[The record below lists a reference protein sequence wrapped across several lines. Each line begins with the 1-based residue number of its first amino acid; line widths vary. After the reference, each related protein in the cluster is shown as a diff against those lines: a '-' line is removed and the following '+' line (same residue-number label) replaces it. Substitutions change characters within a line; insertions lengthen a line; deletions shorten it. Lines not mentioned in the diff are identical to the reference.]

1 MRLTAQPSGTVE
13 IIVISTEV
21 ATDVDIA
28 ATPPGRD
35 FTKRTQVL
43 VNGQESSSVFFTP
56 DNWHIGVTISVTAI
70 DDSIEE
76 GVDWLNFATQ
86 PSNLGLIQG
95 PLIISGGDSPYVP
108 QVGSPLMLPHESNPP
123 EFIIPDGVVIDMTSE
138 LVFEEN
144 QVDTVIFNHQDQMGS
159 AEGTIVP
166 YQFLGMG
173 MIRDLIILGR
183 GPFTGV
189 IHEQMEVI
197 TFNFGEEDNMLYVN
211 ETTEAVHVVNLD
223 STDKVSNDI
232 VFVYNL
238 SGPMLING

>member
-1 MRLTAQPSGTVE
+1 MRTLAELFNSADDDGILVADSCIFKP
-13 IIVISTEV
+13 TE
-21 ATDVDIA
+21 
-28 ATPPGRD
+28 P
-35 FTKRTQVL
+35 
-43 VNGQESSSVFFTP
+43 
-56 DNWHIGVTISVTAI
+56 
-70 DDSIEE
+70 
-76 GVDWLNFATQ
+76 
-86 PSNLGLIQG
+86 
-95 PLIISGGDSPYVP
+95 
-108 QVGSPLMLPHESNPP
+108 
-123 EFIIPDGVVIDMTSE
+123 FIGVVIDMTSE

-189 IHEQMEVI
+189 IHQQMEVI
-197 TFNFGEEDNMLYVN
+197 NFNFGEEDNMLYIN

-223 STDKVSNDI
+223 STDKASNDL